1 MRSADSAL
9 LAIGAEPTR
18 AERRPRSVLVADDH
32 SIVRAGMRLLL
43 GGSRFFEQVGEARTG
58 AETIERCRR
67 LRPDVL
73 LLDLRLPDLPAATVC
88 SRVQARHPETAIV
101 ILTAFEEEAVIRGC
115 IRVGARGCLFKD
127 VTEQNLMAALMQ
139 VAHGRTV
146 IDPRVAGAVLG
157 QYPGGQYP
165 GGQHPGG
172 RHPGAA
178 AGVSDREHD
187 VLRELAL
194 GLTTCQI
201 GTALDLSPNTVKS
214 HLRRVFRK
222 LGVRNRVQ
230 ALRVARDRGLL

>member
-9 LAIGAEPTR
+9 LAVGAEPTR

-88 SRVQARHPETAIV
+88 SRVQVRHPETAIV

-115 IRVGARGCLFKD
+115 IRAGARGCLFKD

-157 QYPGGQYP
+157 QYPGRQ
-165 GGQHPGG
+165 
-172 RHPGAA
+172 HPGAA